1 MYDFKKKVK
10 NYCHLDSFYWLT
22 KVINLLTISLILS
35 IFIFCNIYSE
45 NKLESNSEIKL
56 NKEIKNGIWVF
67 DIEKN
72 VWVLT
77 KFSFFLI
84 IFSVIVLFFQIT
96 LTIISIKHTNYIK
109 LFLLTN
115 ILLIFTSIMV
125 LIHALFFNANLIT
138 NIRQIWLV
146 FEDGQT
152 KFSFTEVIFIIF
164 TIGLFGCIL
173 IFYFFDIFLN
183 LKLRKKVNIYVMNKN
198 YHNQNYKQK

>member
-10 NYCHLDSFYWLT
+10 NYCHLDNFYWLT

-45 NKLESNSEIKL
+45 KKLESNSEIKL

-125 LIHALFFNANLIT
+125 LIHALFFNANLII

-146 FEDGQT
+146 FEDGRT
-152 KFSFTEVIFIIF
+152 KFSFIAIIFIIF

>member
-10 NYCHLDSFYWLT
+10 NYCHLDNFYWLT

-45 NKLESNSEIKL
+45 KKLESNSEIKL
-56 NKEIKNGIWVF
+56 NKEIKNGIWIF

-146 FEDGQT
+146 FEDGRT
-152 KFSFTEVIFIIF
+152 KFSFIAIIFIIF

>member
-10 NYCHLDSFYWLT
+10 NYCRLDSFYWLT

-45 NKLESNSEIKL
+45 NKLESNSEIEL
-56 NKEIKNGIWVF
+56 NKEIKNGLWIF

-96 LTIISIKHTNYIK
+96 LTIISIKHANYIK

-125 LIHALFFNANLIT
+125 LIHALFFNPNLIT

-152 KFSFTEVIFIIF
+152 KFSFTAAIFIIF